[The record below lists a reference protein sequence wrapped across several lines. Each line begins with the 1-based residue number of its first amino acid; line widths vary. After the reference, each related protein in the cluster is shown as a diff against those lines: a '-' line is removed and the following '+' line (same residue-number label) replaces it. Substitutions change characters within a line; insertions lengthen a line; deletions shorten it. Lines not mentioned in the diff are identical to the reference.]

1 MISSLI
7 NKFKTQPRR
16 IFLFD
21 GLGAVITILF
31 LRIILV
37 QLNDLVGIPIST
49 LTILAS
55 LPMAFILIDVVG
67 YVFFERIGPLVLK
80 LIMTLNISYCFLS
93 LYFGWLD
100 FASITWLGW
109 TYLMIEILIIVG
121 VVLLENRVLKI
132 IVKS

>member
-121 VVLLENRVLKI
+121 VVLLESRVLKI